1 MFSISIHAPTRGAT
15 DTLCQYTG
23 LTDKFQST
31 LPQGERPYIQN
42 LIRHFAYFNPR
53 SHKGSDR
60 NAATGHIKIYNFNP
74 RSHKG
79 SDKPAPVLSSIA
91 RISIHAPT
99 RGATYYAD
107 EYIKTE
113 LISIHAPT
121 RGATVSKAW
130 DKMTPDISIHAP
142 TRGATRQRWYRRCP
156 RYFNPR
162 SHKGSDYYDPHIS
175 RHFSYFNPR
184 SHKGS
189 DALHSGH
196 ILSPSDF
203 NPRSHKGSDIIHR
216 THTSRVSNF
225 NPRSHK
231 GSDSNFT
238 QNSISVLFHFYQSF
252 PHIIFPH
259 TARFRLL
266 IIFCTFFLVR
276 IAQGFPVCFHFAPKQ
291 YLAFYNVCSTD
302 LL

>member
-1 MFSISIHAPTRGAT
+1 MRAEIISIHAPTRGAT
-15 DTLCQYTG
+15 SYVSEKIYT
-23 LTDKFQST
+23 
-31 LPQGERPYIQN
+31 
-42 LIRHFAYFNPR
+42 YFISIHAPTR
-53 SHKGSDR
+53 G
-60 NAATGHIKIYNFNP
+60 ATGAEGHILQWFI
-74 RSHKG
+74 
-79 SDKPAPVLSSIA
+79 

-99 RGATYYAD
+99 RGATNHSFQNFLTVRFQSTLPQGERRSRKRKQKRSTKNFNPRSHKGSD
-107 EYIKTE
+107 ILEIQVRRIQR
-113 LISIHAPT
+113 ISIHAPT
-121 RGATVSKAW
+121 RGATINTSKPR
-130 DKMTPDISIHAP
+130 PDLVISIHAP
-142 TRGATRQRWYRRCP
+142 TRGATPFSRQHQLRQRWISIHAPTRGATSLCILSSNIFCN
-156 RYFNPR
+156 FNPR
-162 SHKGSDYYDPHIS
+162 SHKGSDGFLTGVTTIVD
-175 RHFSYFNPR
+175 
-184 SHKGS
+184 
-189 DALHSGH
+189 D
-196 ILSPSDF
+196 
-203 NPRSHKGSDIIHR
+203 
-216 THTSRVSNF
+216 F

>member
-1 MFSISIHAPTRGAT
+1 MRILAW
-15 DTLCQYTG
+15 
-23 LTDKFQST
+23 
-31 LPQGERPYIQN
+31 
-42 LIRHFAYFNPR
+42 IRYRYFNPR

-60 NAATGHIKIYNFNP
+60 SMRFYRRKKDISIHAPTRGATPHRG
-74 RSHKG
+74 G
-79 SDKPAPVLSSIA
+79 LEEAM

-99 RGATYYAD
+99 RGATYTHAPPLT
-107 EYIKTE
+107 KTS
-113 LISIHAPT
+113 ISIHAPT
-121 RGATVSKAW
+121 RGATVEVNKEVEL
-130 DKMTPDISIHAP
+130 MRISIHAP
-142 TRGATRQRWYRRCP
+142 TRGATEYRIQTTIA
-156 RYFNPR
+156 
-162 SHKGSDYYDPHIS
+162 GVD
-175 RHFSYFNPR
+175 FNPR

-189 DALHSGH
+189 DA
-196 ILSPSDF
+196 
-203 NPRSHKGSDIIHR
+203 
-216 THTSRVSNF
+216 TVTVHTLPIQYF

-276 IAQGFPVCFHFAPKQ
+276 IAQRFPVCFHFAPKQ
-291 YLAFYNVCSTD
+291 YPAFYNVCSTD

>member
-1 MFSISIHAPTRGAT
+1 MQPRDI
-15 DTLCQYTG
+15 L
-23 LTDKFQST
+23 K
-31 LPQGERPYIQN
+31 YI
-42 LIRHFAYFNPR
+42 
-53 SHKGSDR
+53 
-60 NAATGHIKIYNFNP
+60 
-74 RSHKG
+74 
-79 SDKPAPVLSSIA
+79 
-91 RISIHAPT
+91 
-99 RGATYYAD
+99 
-107 EYIKTE
+107 
-113 LISIHAPT
+113 ISIHAPT

-203 NPRSHKGSDIIHR
+203 NPRSHKGSD
-216 THTSRVSNF
+216 
-225 NPRSHK
+225 
-231 GSDSNFT
+231 SNFT

>member
-1 MFSISIHAPTRGAT
+1 MP
-15 DTLCQYTG
+15 
-23 LTDKFQST
+23 K
-31 LPQGERPYIQN
+31 
-42 LIRHFAYFNPR
+42 
-53 SHKGSDR
+53 
-60 NAATGHIKIYNFNP
+60 
-74 RSHKG
+74 
-79 SDKPAPVLSSIA
+79 
-91 RISIHAPT
+91 
-99 RGATYYAD
+99 
-107 EYIKTE
+107 

-121 RGATVSKAW
+121 RGATVRN
-130 DKMTPDISIHAP
+130 PGLEH
-142 TRGATRQRWYRRCP
+142 RR
-156 RYFNPR
+156 R
-162 SHKGSDYYDPHIS
+162 
-175 RHFSYFNPR
+175 
-184 SHKGS
+184 
-189 DALHSGH
+189 A
-196 ILSPSDF
+196 DF
-203 NPRSHKGSDIIHR
+203 NPRSHKGSDKKTGFLPPCKKFQSTLPQGERLHGSKIDPCPGD
-216 THTSRVSNF
+216 F